1 MIEKSR
7 LEELSTALP
16 EKERKELLERI
27 ARRMEREESEEAVP
41 VELKEDEREK
51 IISYEMKRAGW
62 WVQFVLWLRTF
73 FSGRRRR
80 DVFLDIRLR
89 LLKARIRG
97 INPNLTGF
105 DTRDLSPKFARRV
118 YDIYLR
124 LQPLL
129 PVYHSL
135 GTDKAVK
142 GAAYTFLLERRY
154 AQAKKTVEEFIT
166 GEEMEDIFA
175 QTGQTDE
182 IRKKLSLRL
191 NDYIRTVPESLILQ
205 LEEQSRLH
213 LSLAKL
219 ASFSFASLLRYFNHL
234 LPDTADPRYPSFE
247 HAPVMLTLDLLEKF
261 HVAVSLIGRSAPE
274 YLAAEEPAA
283 FYALARAGLH
293 PADEKDFSKVAS
305 ELGRLRAD
313 TLELAKEVESFEK
326 TVPLLDLIRYFRR
339 DPWYQLMF
347 NPPRL
352 YLRSLYFSTLKA
364 RIGQELE
371 ERLGSIKE
379 RVIARKIQDLLKG
392 ARFVE
397 FSYFKENPDFDFR
410 KLTLPFFTHIRSL
423 ALAYNYLLQQ
433 YKGAIQEATQ
443 IVSNTALA
451 SNRITQTRLMQSAS
465 ALEDLEARIV
475 LFDRSLSPDEEDGKQ
490 LGRFRFGVGTDL
502 LMQKSYRSFIAQK
515 DKEARD
521 LVDKVKE
528 HLAGIRK
535 IFDEIRTST
544 FENTRSL
551 LKVLHLYRGKTQT
564 LGQIL
569 NARSEGIGAFLR
581 LTDQVLEIEKGA

>member
-27 ARRMEREESEEAVP
+27 ARRMEHEEGEEAVP

-62 WVQFVLWLRTF
+62 WVQFLLWLRTF
-73 FSGRRRR
+73 FSGKRRR
-80 DVFLDIRLR
+80 DVYLDIRLR
-89 LLKARIRG
+89 MLKARIRG

-105 DTRDLSPKFARRV
+105 DTRDLSPKFARRL

-135 GTDKAVK
+135 GTDRAVK

-154 AQAKKTVEEFIT
+154 AQAKKSVEEFIT

-191 NDYIRTVPESLILQ
+191 NDYIRTVPESLVLQ

-219 ASFSFASLLRYFNHL
+219 ASFSFASLFRYFNHL
-234 LPDTADPRYPSFE
+234 LADTADPRYPSFE

-261 HVAVSLIGRSAPE
+261 HVAISLIGRSAPE
-274 YLAAEEPAA
+274 YLAAEEPVAY
-283 FYALARAGLH
+283 YALVRAGLH
-293 PADEKDFSKVAS
+293 PADEKDFSKVAP
-305 ELGRLRAD
+305 ELGQVRAE

-326 TVPLLDLIRYFRR
+326 AVPLLDLIRYFRR

-397 FSYFKENPDFDFR
+397 FSYFRENPDFDFR
-410 KLTLPFFTHIRSL
+410 KLSLPFFTHIRGLS
-423 ALAYNYLLQQ
+423 LAYNYLLQQ
-433 YKGAIQEATQ
+433 YKGAIQEAVQ
-443 IVSNTALA
+443 IVGSTALA
-451 SNRITQTRLMQSAS
+451 SNRITQTRLMQNAS

-475 LFDRSLSPDEEDGKQ
+475 LFDRSLSSDEEDGKQ
-490 LGRFRFGVGTDL
+490 LGRFRFGVATDL
-502 LMQKSYRSFIAQK
+502 LMQKSYRAFIAQK

-569 NARSEGIGAFLR
+569 NARCEGIGAFLK

>member
-16 EKERKELLERI
+16 EKERKELLDRI
-27 ARRMEREESEEAVP
+27 ARRMEREEGEEAVP

-62 WVQFVLWLRTF
+62 WVQLSLWLRTF
-73 FSGRRRR
+73 FSGKRRK
-80 DVFLDIRLR
+80 DVYLDIRLR
-89 LLKARIRG
+89 QLKARIRG
-97 INPNLTGF
+97 ANPNLTGF
-105 DTRDLSPKFARRV
+105 DTRDLTPKFARRL

-124 LQPLL
+124 LQPLV

-154 AQAKKTVEEFIT
+154 TQAKRSIEEFVT
-166 GEEMEDIFA
+166 GEEMEEIFA
-175 QTGQTDE
+175 QTGQSDE

-205 LEEQSRLH
+205 LEEECRLH
-213 LSLAKL
+213 LSLSKL
-219 ASFSFASLLRYFNHL
+219 ASFPFASLFRYFNHL
-234 LPDTADPRYPSFE
+234 LPDTSDPKYPSFE

-261 HVAVSLIGRSAPE
+261 HIVISLLGRSAPE
-274 YLAAEEPAA
+274 YLAAEEPVA
-283 FYALARAGLH
+283 FYALVRAGLR
-293 PADEKDFSKVAS
+293 PVEETDFSKVGT
-305 ELGRLRAD
+305 ELGRMRAE
-313 TLELAKEVESFEK
+313 TLELAKEAQSFEK

-339 DPWYQLMF
+339 DPWYQIMF

-352 YLRSLYFSTLKA
+352 YLKSLCFSTLKV
-364 RIGQELE
+364 RVGQELE
-371 ERLGSIKE
+371 ERLGSIRE

-392 ARFVE
+392 QRFVE
-397 FSYFKENPDFDFR
+397 FSYFKENPEFDFR
-410 KLTLPFFTHIRSL
+410 KLSLPFFTHLRSL

-433 YKGAIQEATQ
+433 YKGAIQEAVQ
-443 IVSNTALA
+443 VVSNTALA
-451 SNRITQTRLMQSAS
+451 SNRITQTRLMQNAS

-490 LGRFRFGVGTDL
+490 LGRFRFGVAADL
-502 LMQKSYRSFIAQK
+502 LLQKSYRSFIAQK
-515 DKEARD
+515 DKEVRD

-569 NARSEGIGAFLR
+569 NARSEGIGAFLK
-581 LTDQVLEIEKGA
+581 LVDQVLEIEKGS